1 MNKFAGKTLL
11 NYASLWMADTY
22 GQTYGR
28 AGFVPRKMSAPFR
41 TLIDAR
47 QTKTKTNQNG
57 KIPIG
62 LKWEM
67 SWGKGERRKAMGAAS
82 HKCPGHWG
90 ICIFHPLP
98 VLIKF
103 LAVYL
108 FIPLWASLLRQRVK
122 AMGAGVSLMS
132 N

>member
-1 MNKFAGKTLL
+1 
-11 NYASLWMADTY
+11 MADTY

-67 SWGKGERRKAMGAAS
+67 SWGKGER
-82 HKCPGHWG
+82 PWE
-90 ICIFHPLP
+90 LP
-98 VLIKF
+98 RINARAK
-103 LAVYL
+103 
-108 FIPLWASLLRQRVK
+108 QTNK
-122 AMGAGVSLMS
+122 
-132 N
+132 